1 MSARERFARQ
11 AAKKPS
17 FISGIQNE
25 VDPGRG
31 LPSLRI
37 IMHVLLCVCVP
48 CMHVPVSNGRR
59 RLMRD
64 SIITSSCVY
73 LHFSSFFGLPSR
85 PQLIFPPDFCRG
97 EKECDSKPELQND
110 FSSYETG
117 TPCPY
122 ASPFSL
128 LLFFFHFLF
137 RPHKGKHYL
146 IIHHPLILSLF
157 LRRAPNDG
165 GFPFSESVPLVIFTW
180 MEEGWSLCDLCLSLS
195 SSYLQYEEAVQT
207 EQ

>member
-1 MSARERFARQ
+1 
-11 AAKKPS
+11 
-17 FISGIQNE
+17 
-25 VDPGRG
+25 
-31 LPSLRI
+31 
-37 IMHVLLCVCVP
+37 
-48 CMHVPVSNGRR
+48 MHVPVSNGSR
-59 RLMRD
+59 RLMHD
-64 SIITSSCVY
+64 SIITTSCVY

-117 TPCPY
+117 TPSLSLCEPVY
-122 ASPFSL
+122 IARSSSFIFS
-128 LLFFFHFLF
+128 FA
-137 RPHKGKHYL
+137 PTKEN
-146 IIHHPLILSLF
+146 IISSSTPLILSLY

-180 MEEGWSLCDLCLSLS
+180 MEEGWSLCLSLS
-195 SSYLQYEEAVQT
+195 SSYLQYEGSVQT